1 MFKKINLIDVLFV
14 ALAMSLGWGFRGNY
28 GHEYGA
34 MVPGALVAIAVCLIS
49 GREDWQRRVLYFGLF
64 GAVGWAIGGQM
75 SYGII
80 IGYTR
85 SIDII
90 TLLYGFAALFL
101 EGVIWGGIGAG
112 ILALVLFL
120 KRKQLTEMIF
130 PFLAVFIVWSIV
142 NIILLS
148 NFGDTEPVQ
157 LDYYDTDWFA
167 ALGAL
172 VALVIVVIIQRK
184 FTHATSFMLHLT
196 FGWIIGVL
204 FFVTILD
211 WHLSPPRS
219 DNWAGAL
226 GALIGLIVFFIR
238 KKYLAAIYA
247 ALLVG
252 LFSGLGFSTGQL
264 FAVLGTAT
272 GIQID
277 WWKIMEQSF
286 GFITGL
292 GVAIAF
298 INLRGSTPQIEDEEV
313 KYDWGKG
320 FALFFLLIIM
330 TYVNL
335 EKNVFNW
342 IDNGMVGD
350 TIFNISTHTWF
361 DIGYAI
367 LGVLVL
373 AFIFSSQHNRLI
385 LLPDSALGKGYL
397 LFLLILWWI
406 IIGDQFNA
414 FLKFNYVRLIVEGSF
429 FISAVLLSLWISFR
443 KPIPFSQFKD
453 ESENLRARSGKV
465 LIALLS
471 VWIVAVI
478 AQTTLARVSHKEAFG
493 GHHIRFE
500 SLTKKEGVLDKS
512 QEAIIKMEFIYEEAP
527 FPSCHASTIA
537 ESQDGLVAACFGG
550 RDEGESDVG
559 IWISRNDGQGWSDV
573 VEIANGI
580 QNESLRY
587 PCWNPV
593 LFQPN
598 DGPLMLFYKVGPNP
612 REWWGMLIVS
622 NDGGRNWSDPRQ
634 LPNGFLGPIKNKPIQ
649 LADGSIL
656 CPSSTE
662 SKDDNIWT
670 VHLERI
676 TDLDY
681 TWEMIGPLNDG
692 KEFGAIQPTI
702 LTYLSDKMQILCR
715 SRQKKITQCWSED
728 GGKTWTPMNATI
740 LPNPNSGIDA
750 VTLNDGK
757 QLLVYNHTTRGRSK
771 LNIAISADGHNW
783 KAALLLE
790 NQAGEYSYPAVI
802 QSQDGLVHI
811 TYTWKREKIK
821 YVKIDPDKLV
831 LQEMNDGKWPIN

>member
-1 MFKKINLIDVLFV
+1 MLKNINLIDVLFV

-34 MVPGALVAIAVCLIS
+34 MVPGALVAIAACLIS
-49 GREDWQRRVLYFGLF
+49 GREDWYKRVLYFGLF

-80 IGYTR
+80 IGYTK
-85 SIDII
+85 STDII
-90 TLLYGFAALFL
+90 TLLYGFTALYL
-101 EGVIWGGIGAG
+101 EGFIWGGIGVG

-130 PFLAVFIVWSIV
+130 PFLAIFCVWSIV

-148 NFGDTEPVQ
+148 NYGDTEPAQ
-157 LDYYDTDWFA
+157 LDYYDTDWIA

-172 VALVIVVIIQRK
+172 AALVIVIIIQRK
-184 FTHATSFMLHLT
+184 FTHATSLMLHLT
-196 FGWIIGVL
+196 IGWIIGIL
-204 FFVTILD
+204 FFVTFLD

-226 GALIGLIVFFIR
+226 GALIGLILFFIR
-238 KKYLAAIYA
+238 KKYWAALYA

-272 GIQID
+272 GIHID

-286 GFITGL
+286 GFITGI

-298 INLRGSTPQIEDEEV
+298 INLRVAIPQIEDKEV
-313 KYDWGKG
+313 KHDWGKG
-320 FALFFLLIIM
+320 FALFFLLVVM

-335 EKNVFNW
+335 EKNVDNW
-342 IDNGMVGD
+342 INNGMVRD
-350 TIFNISTHTWF
+350 TIFSISTHAWF

-367 LGVLVL
+367 LGLLVL
-373 AFIFSSQHNRLI
+373 GFIFRSQRNKLI
-385 LLPDSALGKGYL
+385 LFPESDLGKGYL

-414 FLKFNYVRLIVEGSF
+414 FLRFNYVKLIVEGSF
-429 FISAVLLSLWISFR
+429 FISAILLSLWICFR
-443 KPIPFSQFKD
+443 KPISFTQFKD
-453 ESENLRARSGKV
+453 ESANLRARSGKV
-465 LIALLS
+465 LITLVS
-471 VWIVAVI
+471 VCVVAVI
-478 AQTTLARVSHKEAFG
+478 AQTTLARISHNEAFK
-493 GHHIRFE
+493 GHHIRFD
-500 SLTKKEGVLDKS
+500 SVTKKEGVLDKS
-512 QEAIIKMEFIYEEAP
+512 REAVIRMEFIYEEAP

-537 ESQDGLVAACFGG
+537 ESKNGLVAAWFGG
-550 RDEGESDVG
+550 TDEGESDVG

-573 VEIANGI
+573 VEVANGI

-593 LFQPN
+593 LFQPKH
-598 DGPLMLFYKVGPNP
+598 GPLLLFYKVGPNP
-612 REWWGMLIVS
+612 REWWGMLTLS
-622 NDGGRNWSDPRQ
+622 DDGGKSWSSPQR
-634 LPNGFLGPIKNKPIQ
+634 LPDGFLGPIKNKPIQ
-649 LADGSIL
+649 LPDESIL
-656 CPSSTE
+656 CPSSRE
-662 SKDDNIWT
+662 SKDDDMWK
-670 VHLERI
+670 VHLEH
-676 TDLDY
+676 TADLGK
-681 TWEMIGPLNDG
+681 TWKMIGPLNDG

-702 LTYLSDKMQILCR
+702 LTYPAGYMQILCR
-715 SRQKKITQCWSED
+715 SRQKKITQCWSKD
-728 GGKTWTPMNATI
+728 GSLTWSPMSVTV

-750 VTLNDGK
+750 VTLHNGQ
-757 QLLVYNHTTRGRSK
+757 QLLVYNHTTRGRSP
-771 LNIAISADGHNW
+771 LNIAVSEDGQYW
-783 KAALLLE
+783 KAGLILE
-790 NQAGEYSYPAVI
+790 YQAGEYSYPAVI

-821 YVKIDPDKLV
+821 YVQIDPNKLV
-831 LQEMNDGKWPIN
+831 LQDMNDGKWPID